1 MRRKLIMTTVVA
13 FTFAGATTGSAA
25 QATAPASPGACNML
39 HVSTTGMDGM
49 GKAKVGLDNM
59 MALIN
64 ASIEA
69 GCTP

>member
-1 MRRKLIMTTVVA
+1 
-13 FTFAGATTGSAA
+13 
-25 QATAPASPGACNML
+25 ML
-39 HVSTTGMDGM
+39 HVSATGMDGM